1 MASNPPGISYA
12 MALFIRR
19 VGQRLELPVTAIG
32 TATVFY
38 HRSMQSSCS
47 NSSSSSSS
55 SSTDAA
61 GAHTVLGS
69 VGAAASATPASHSQR
84 LVAACL
90 FLASKSEECP
100 RALRDV
106 LNMVHAERHSLGAA
120 PSPAAAAPCAAP
132 AATPASAAATA
143 AAAASAGGYEPMALD
158 ESYWAAKEQLVG
170 DEQRLLRA
178 LGFEVEVTHPH
189 RYVPEYAAALGLSAR
204 AVQVAW
210 CLATDSYLAVGRTL
224 QHPPHAVAAAAV
236 LLGSALC
243 GERAAVPPRRTTP
256 PPPPGYAGEGRQGSG
271 SHAAAVPAA
280 AAAAAAAET
289 ATAEWWVALGSTTA
303 QITELS
309 AVLIELIEEGGT
321 GRGHS

>member
-1 MASNPPGISYA
+1 
-12 MALFIRR
+12 
-19 VGQRLELPVTAIG
+19 
-32 TATVFY
+32 
-38 HRSMQSSCS
+38 
-47 NSSSSSSS
+47 
-55 SSTDAA
+55 
-61 GAHTVLGS
+61 
-69 VGAAASATPASHSQR
+69 
-84 LVAACL
+84 
-90 FLASKSEECP
+90 
-100 RALRDV
+100 
-106 LNMVHAERHSLGAA
+106 
-120 PSPAAAAPCAAP
+120 
-132 AATPASAAATA
+132 
-143 AAAASAGGYEPMALD
+143 MALD

-243 GERAAVPPRRTTP
+243 GERAVMPPRRT
-256 PPPPGYAGEGRQGSG
+256 PPPPGHAGDGRQGSG

-280 AAAAAAAET
+280 AAAAAAAAAET
-289 ATAEWWVALGSTTA
+289 AAADWWVALGTTTV

-309 AVLIELIEEGGT
+309 AVLIDLIEEGGT